1 MNGAQL
7 RPTAQVVGAFV
18 ALIGTDYDMTDR
30 EGGTAGT
37 SWKVWLVETDHDGIA
52 LAVHGCKIPAP
63 LLSAAKKLKFGQPIG
78 LDLVGFSKVKGNSA
92 VIEWKGER
100 LLDAT
105 SGEVL
110 AQNLRA
116 A

>member
-18 ALIGTDYDMTDR
+18 ALIGFDYDMTDQP
-30 EGGTAGT
+30 GGTAGT
-37 SWKVWLVETDHDGIA
+37 SWKIWLVESDEQGIPT
-52 LAVHGCKIPAP
+52 AVHGVKIPAP
-63 LLSAAKKLKFGQPIG
+63 LLPAAKKLGFGQPIG
-78 LDLVGFSKVKGNSA
+78 LELVGFSKVKGNQA
-92 VIEWKGER
+92 IIEWRGER
-100 LLDAT
+100 LIDAK

-110 AQNLRA
+110 AANLRA